1 MDKKRLIVLVDTS
14 GSMAEMGRHRL
25 LQRLMMQVEEFDGW
39 DEMFSEVLYIPVG
52 QEPLKNGRSGI
63 AALRPTGW
71 ISAQQIDDTLKKY
84 ASPQT
89 ALLFISDGGYHH
101 TQLLSASHRMH
112 HDFATC
118 AALTVGAGSDEVV
131 LEKLVGT
138 GSVYKP
144 SRIWRALSYLAGYS
158 HDK

>member
-1 MDKKRLIVLVDTS
+1 MDKERLIVLVDTS

-39 DEMFSEVLYIPVG
+39 DEMFSEVLYVPVG

-71 ISAQQIDDTLKKY
+71 ISAQQIDEALKKY

-89 ALLFISDGGYHH
+89 ALLFISDGGYHR
-101 TQLLSASHRMH
+101 TQLLSVAHRMH

-118 AALTVGAGSDEVV
+118 VALTVGAGSDEFL
-131 LEKLVGT
+131 LEELVGA

-144 SRIWRALSYLAGYS
+144 SRIWMALSYLAGTS
-158 HDK
+158 PDM